1 MRAQPNAGTQL
12 TGEQTENGEG
22 RRDGGAE
29 RCGSEMRGSEDNGG
43 VERQFQEAQ
52 DGRYP
57 RSRDGW
63 HRRC

>member
-29 RCGSEMRGSEDNGG
+29 RCGSEMSGSEDNGG
-43 VERQFQEAQ
+43 SGEAVS
-52 DGRYP
+52 GG
-57 RSRDGW
+57 SR
-63 HRRC
+63 R